1 MFRHLKLYVVM
12 VVMLAIGGG
21 LSLAENASPPG
32 RVDAVL
38 ACDVTDEGLKVNF
51 SETTLSS
58 KGFSANPG
66 DACLPILANYPVP
79 FRSVSPLVAKMGN
92 GGPAPTTPEDLV
104 WTFFGPKNEVEA
116 VVGCAVVDGLLTT
129 VFVDNQGPPYLPK
142 EDERCGETLSK
153 VELVGFGTFSVK
165 KRPIPA
171 ALRGEVV
178 GVPGGQTMVWT
189 LNRHDE
195 INVVGCDLID
205 GVLETRFV
213 DSGDGTLYTPEDERC
228 LDTLSI
234 LDGEGFKASNPVAA
248 IQSGADT
255 TIDECLIWI
264 IDGANV
270 SS

>member
-1 MFRHLKLYVVM
+1 MFKHSKLYVILVF
-12 VVMLAIGGG
+12 VLVIGGY
-21 LSLAENASPPG
+21 LSLALAETASPPG

-38 ACDVTDEGLKVNF
+38 ACDLTDEGLKVNF

-58 KGFSANPG
+58 KGFSASPG

-79 FRSVSPLVAKMGN
+79 FRTASPLVTKMGN
-92 GGPAPTTPEDLV
+92 GGPALTTPEDLV
-104 WTFFGPKNEVEA
+104 WTLVGSDNEVEA
-116 VVGCAVVDGLLTT
+116 VVGCGLFDGVLTT
-129 VFVDNQGPPYLPK
+129 VFVDNQGPPYSLE
-142 EDERCGETLSK
+142 EDERCMVTLSK
-153 VELVGFGTFSVK
+153 VRTVGFGTFKFK
-165 KRPIPA
+165 KYPFPA

-178 GVPGGQTMVWT
+178 GIPGRDMMVWT

-234 LDGEGFKASNPVAA
+234 LDSEGFKASNPVAA
-248 IQSGADT
+248 KKSSSNT

-264 IDGANV
+264 LTGPNV
-270 SS
+270 